1 MHNNYHESSFDKH
14 TLHVKIAK
22 KRIKSKFPE
31 LAGYSLKK

>member
-22 KRIKSKFPE
+22 KE
-31 LAGYSLKK
+31 LNQNFLN